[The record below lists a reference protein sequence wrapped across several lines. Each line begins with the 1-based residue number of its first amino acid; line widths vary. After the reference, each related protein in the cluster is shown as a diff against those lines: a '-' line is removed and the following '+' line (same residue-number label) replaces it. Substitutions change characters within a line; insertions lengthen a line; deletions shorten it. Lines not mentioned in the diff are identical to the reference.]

1 MDRQDFNFIIGMMT
15 ELSSPILFTY
25 NVFGDFSNYITQ
37 ATNMAMSMEAD
48 RYYWLCHGLVSRIL
62 RSRTEMVDAG
72 QRDSLLSKI
81 ARLYYVEDFNQKA
94 ISDKLNISLA
104 TVSRNLSRAKEKGI
118 VEIVIHDTRSTESQ
132 LEINIEKQFSLK
144 ECIVTRSYE
153 KSENTLNEA
162 GYAVSDVLSRLL
174 NPGDTFGVSWGET
187 LRAVAENLMI
197 DRPRDVNVI
206 PIIGAM
212 GELETGIYPNAIA
225 ASFAQKLG
233 GKSYLIN
240 APAVLD
246 NKKIRES
253 IEQDRNFSG
262 IRSWWDKLSA
272 AIISVSTIDKTASVA
287 RHGIFNIRE
296 LTQLRELGVACASN
310 FNFIDE
316 SGNSVITE
324 IDDRMIKINIDEL
337 RKIRDVIV
345 VACGVEKAEPI
356 RAALYGNFVDILIVD
371 HETAELIIAET

>member
-1 MDRQDFNFIIGMMT
+1 
-15 ELSSPILFTY
+15 
-25 NVFGDFSNYITQ
+25 
-37 ATNMAMSMEAD
+37 
-48 RYYWLCHGLVSRIL
+48 
-62 RSRTEMVDAG
+62 MVDAG